1 MAPDYSS
8 RLFPIIHFA
17 VPALYYA
24 KTDSLIQTM
33 RILREPLFHFLIL
46 GALVF
51 GFYLA
56 LRGNDTVAD
65 NIIHVSPDK
74 VENLAALFQRT
85 WQRPPRAE
93 ELEGLVNDYL
103 REEVIYREGVA
114 MGLDQ
119 NDTVIRRRIRQKLE
133 FVIEDMMRGP
143 DPDDSVLEEFLADQS
158 ERFRIPPRYSF
169 QHIYFSPERR
179 GEDALGDAKDVLQ
192 RLQEENAGARSIDTG
207 DPIMLDSAYQLL
219 SPHDIS
225 RLFGN
230 PFAENFE
237 RLAVGQWHGPLKSGF
252 GFHLLRIDEKVP
264 GRTPAL
270 GEVRGQVVREWD
282 TVRRDEARESFYEE
296 LLARY
301 QIVVEY
307 PESVD
312 STSGTA
318 ENGS

>member
-1 MAPDYSS
+1 
-8 RLFPIIHFA
+8 
-17 VPALYYA
+17 
-24 KTDSLIQTM
+24 M
-33 RILREPLFHFLIL
+33 RILREPLFHFLVL

-56 LRGNDTVAD
+56 LRGDDSVAD
-65 NIIHVSPDK
+65 NIIQVSPDK
-74 VENLAALFQRT
+74 VENLAALFERT

-169 QHIYFSPERR
+169 QQIYFSPERR
-179 GEDALGDAKDVLQ
+179 GEDALGDAVDLMR
-192 RLQEENAGARSIDTG
+192 RLQAENAVARPADAG
-207 DPIMLDSAYQLL
+207 DPIMLEPAYQLL
-219 SPHDIS
+219 SPYDIS
-225 RLFGN
+225 RLFGK
-230 PFAENFE
+230 PFADNFE
-237 RLAVGQWHGPLKSGF
+237 GLAVGQWHGPLKSGF
-252 GFHLLRIDEKVP
+252 GFHVLRVEEKVP
-264 GRTPAL
+264 GRVPAL
-270 GEVRGQVVREWD
+270 DEVRGQVVREWD
-282 TVRRDEARESFYEE
+282 SVRRDEARESFYEE

-301 QIVVEY
+301 QIEVEY

-312 STSGTA
+312 STSGAA
-318 ENGS
+318 EN